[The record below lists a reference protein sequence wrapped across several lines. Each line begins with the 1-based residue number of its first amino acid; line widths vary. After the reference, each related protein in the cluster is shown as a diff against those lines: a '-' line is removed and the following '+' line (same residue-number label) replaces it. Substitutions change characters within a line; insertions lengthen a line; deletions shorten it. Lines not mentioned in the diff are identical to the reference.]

1 MKSRGW
7 PASIAFCI
15 AAIDSRTRC
24 SSGVRWQAATSARIV
39 QIAANRTI
47 RESCTVRAKIAMQLA
62 GVSPRML
69 KSANHLGSGMSD
81 IERPWLASY
90 PPGVPARIDV
100 DEYRSI
106 AHALE
111 AACERFSHRPA
122 FENMG
127 KVLTYADVD
136 RLSRQF
142 ASYLLNELKLQR
154 GDRVA
159 IMLPNVLQYPIAIFG
174 VLRAG
179 LTGVNT

>member
-1 MKSRGW
+1 DHDQSNHAPIVHRAIGHCNAACRSFSACAQIRQSIGERGM
-7 PASIAFCI
+7 
-15 AAIDSRTRC
+15 T
-24 SSGVRWQAATSARIV
+24 
-39 QIAANRTI
+39 
-47 RESCTVRAKIAMQLA
+47 
-62 GVSPRML
+62 
-69 KSANHLGSGMSD
+69 D

-90 PPGVPARIDV
+90 PPGVPARINL

-106 AHALE
+106 AHVLE
-111 AACERFSHRPA
+111 IACERFSHRPA

-142 ASYLLNELKLQR
+142 AAYLLNDLKLRR

-179 LTGVNT
+179 L